1 MNCPD
6 TGSTVYECTFAIAAV
21 MEDPFNLQLGDSIF
35 AKVLAYNAIGE
46 SALSTAGN
54 GATVFQVIVPDAPVN
69 LQRVSAETTTSQIGI
84 SWEDGPNNG
93 GEAILD
99 YRVSYD

>member
-6 TGSTVYECTFAIAAV
+6 TGSTVYECTFAIAAL
-21 MEDPFNLQLGDSIF
+21 MEDPFNLQLGDSIY
-35 AKVLAYNAIGE
+35 AKVLAYNAIGD
-46 SALSTAGN
+46 SPLSTAGN

-69 LQRVSAETTTSQIGI
+69 LQRVNAETTTSQIGI